1 MRKGLLLTMAIIITT
16 LSYGQTTVT
25 GMIGVH
31 SSKTSTNLA
40 LGTDAGALL
49 ASKPITSL
57 TGGIIVD
64 HSLDNLLS
72 FSTGVL
78 ARRKGFKVSA
88 GTGIDLLGIDLGI
101 GASAVTQVQ
110 YVEVPLMLK
119 AHLGNSKT
127 VQPYIGAGPS
137 VSYATSGSID
147 TRVNAILS
155 FNVSSTPLE
164 LSSPNFN
171 RWQLGG
177 NAVAGVKVPYG
188 TGHWMVEGGY
198 NTSFTDLISD
208 DFLIDAGGK
217 HSGWTLSVGYGMTF

>member
-1 MRKGLLLTMAIIITT
+1 MKKGLLITTMIIMAT
-16 LSYGQTTVT
+16 LSYAQTAVT

-31 SSKTSTNLA
+31 SSNTSNNLA
-40 LGTDAGALL
+40 LGDDSGAFLS
-49 ASKPITSL
+49 SKPITSL

-64 HSLDNLLS
+64 HALDNNLS
-72 FSTGVL
+72 LSSGVL
-78 ARRKGFKVSA
+78 LRRKGFQVAEGVSFN
-88 GTGIDLLGIDLGI
+88 LLGIDLGV

-119 AHLGNSKT
+119 AHLGNSSA
-127 VQPYIGAGPS
+127 VQPYIGLGPS
-137 VSYATSGSID
+137 ISYAAAGSID
-147 TRVNAILS
+147 TRANAIIS

-164 LSSPNFN
+164 LSSNNYN

-188 TGHWMVEGGY
+188 SGHWMIEGGY
-198 NTSFTDLISD
+198 NTSFTELISE

-217 HSGWTLSVGYGMTF
+217 HNGWTLAVGFGKTF

>member
-1 MRKGLLLTMAIIITT
+1 MKKGLLITMMIIIAT

-31 SSKTSTNLA
+31 TSNTSTNLA
-40 LGTDAGALL
+40 LGNDSGALL
-49 ASKPITSL
+49 SSKPITGF
-57 TGGIIVD
+57 TGGVIVD
-64 HSLDNLLS
+64 LALDNLLS
-72 FSTGVL
+72 ISTGVL
-78 ARRKGFKVSA
+78 ARRKGFKISE
-88 GTGIDLLGIDLGI
+88 GTAIDLLGIDVGV
-101 GASAVTQVQ
+101 GASAITQVD
-110 YVEVPLMLK
+110 YLEVPLMLK
-119 AHLGNSKT
+119 ANLGNGQRIT
-127 VQPYIGAGPS
+127 PYIGVGPS
-137 VSYATSGSID
+137 VSYATTGSID
-147 TRVNAILS
+147 TRVSAILN

-164 LSSPNFN
+164 LSSPNYN

-188 TGHWMVEGGY
+188 TGHWMLEGGY